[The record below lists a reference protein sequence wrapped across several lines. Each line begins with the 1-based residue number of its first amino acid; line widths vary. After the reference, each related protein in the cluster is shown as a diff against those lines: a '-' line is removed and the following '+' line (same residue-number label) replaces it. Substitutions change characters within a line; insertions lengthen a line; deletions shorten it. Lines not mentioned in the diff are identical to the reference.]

1 MNCKKVKT
9 LLINLAETRA
19 ENSLSEG
26 THRGNTTNCVHRLIK
41 IREVLIQRHLN
52 RCDECRKELEHI
64 EKVRQELREMRAPE
78 LTDIAWE
85 NFQEELSSR
94 LARIE
99 KTPQPIYF
107 PKPKLIFVGA
117 GAAFAL
123 FLLLVLARQ
132 LTVAPTKDPSLAK
145 GKVQSTLP
153 QEQVTP
159 ESGVG
164 INESSE
170 LSLADLSAE
179 EIDNVV
185 NDAALLSDEEWNEVM
200 ASMSDSMIAS
210 WDIEDEVDA
219 LSLEEC
225 DEMLERLEST

>member
-9 LLINLAETRA
+9 LLIDLAETRA

-26 THRGNTTNCVHRLIK
+26 THQGNTTNCVHRLIK

-94 LARIE
+94 LAHIE
-99 KTPQPIYF
+99 QLQQPRHF
-107 PKPKLIFVGA
+107 PMPKLILA
-117 GAAFAL
+117 TGAAFAL

-132 LTVAPTKDPSLAK
+132 LTVAPAKDSSLAK
-145 GKVQSTLP
+145 GKVQSALP

-179 EIDNVV
+179 EIDNVI